1 MLLLLYQHYQR
12 EVENHQAIKERLD
25 EIASQLEKGANGN
38 AEDIL
43 ESQARLDD
51 NWSEL
56 CALLEDREEDLLGAQ
71 TDLLLV
77 RCLDDVDQLEEWF
90 KNAMDTMEK
99 PVLVLGSAT
108 FGKAKEQLGRY
119 KVSWGVG
126 AGDGWALT
134 CPAVKGQC
142 HAVSYPFQSFFASIE
157 FQK

>member
-1 MLLLLYQHYQR
+1 M
-12 EVENHQAIKERLD
+12 ENHQAIKERLD
-25 EIASQLEKGANGN
+25 KIASQLEKAANGN

-90 KNAMDTMEK
+90 KNAMDTMVK

-108 FGKAKEQLGRY
+108 FEKAKEQLGRY
-119 KVSWGVG
+119 KVSWGLG
-126 AGDGWALT
+126 ADDGWALT
-134 CPAVKGQC
+134 CPALKGQC
-142 HAVSYPFQSFFASIE
+142 HTMSCYVTL
-157 FQK
+157 

>member
-1 MLLLLYQHYQR
+1 M
-12 EVENHQAIKERLD
+12 ENHQAIKERLD
-25 EIASQLEKGANGN
+25 EIASQLEKAANGN
-38 AEDIL
+38 SEDIL

-108 FGKAKEQLGRY
+108 FEKAKEQLGRY
-119 KVSWGVG
+119 KVSWGLS
-126 AGDGWALT
+126 ADDGWALT
-134 CPAVKGQC
+134 CPALKGQC
-142 HAVSYPFQSFFASIE
+142 HTMSCYVTL
-157 FQK
+157 

>member
-1 MLLLLYQHYQR
+1 M
-12 EVENHQAIKERLD
+12 ENHQAIKERLD
-25 EIASQLEKGANGN
+25 EIASQLEKAANGN

-90 KNAMDTMEK
+90 NNAMDTMEK

-108 FGKAKEQLGRY
+108 FEKAKEQLGRY
-119 KVSWGVG
+119 KVSWGLG
-126 AGDGWALT
+126 ADDRWALT
-134 CPAVKGQC
+134 CPALKGQC
-142 HAVSYPFQSFFASIE
+142 HTMSCYVTL
-157 FQK
+157 

>member
-1 MLLLLYQHYQR
+1 M
-12 EVENHQAIKERLD
+12 ENHQAIKERLD

-77 RCLDDVDQLEEWF
+77 RCLDDVEQLEEWF
-90 KNAMDTMEK
+90 KSAMDTMEK

-108 FGKAKEQLGRY
+108 FEKAKEQLGRY
-119 KVSWGVG
+119 RVSWDLG
-126 AGDGWALT
+126 AGDG
-134 CPAVKGQC
+134 
-142 HAVSYPFQSFFASIE
+142 
-157 FQK
+157 

>member
-1 MLLLLYQHYQR
+1 M
-12 EVENHQAIKERLD
+12 ENHQAIKERLD
-25 EIASQLEKGANGN
+25 EIASQLEKAANGN

-108 FGKAKEQLGRY
+108 FEKAKEKLGRY
-119 KVSWGVG
+119 KVSWGLG
-126 AGDGWALT
+126 ADDGWALT
-134 CPAVKGQC
+134 CPALKGQC
-142 HAVSYPFQSFFASIE
+142 HTMSCYVTL
-157 FQK
+157 

>member
-1 MLLLLYQHYQR
+1 M
-12 EVENHQAIKERLD
+12 ENHQVIKERLD
-25 EIASQLEKGANGN
+25 EIASQLEKAANGN

-99 PVLVLGSAT
+99 PVLVLGIAT
-108 FGKAKEQLGRY
+108 FEKAKEQLGRY
-119 KVSWGVG
+119 KVSWGLG
-126 AGDGWALT
+126 ADDGWALT
-134 CPAVKGQC
+134 CPALKGHC
-142 HAVSYPFQSFFASIE
+142 HPMSCYVTL
-157 FQK
+157 

>member
-25 EIASQLEKGANGN
+25 EIASQLEKAANGN

-77 RCLDDVDQLEEWF
+77 QCLDDVDQLEEWF
-90 KNAMDTMEK
+90 KSAMDTMEK

-108 FGKAKEQLGRY
+108 FEKAKEQLVRY
-119 KVSWGVG
+119 NVSWGRG
-126 AGDGWALT
+126 ASDGWALT
-134 CPAVKGQC
+134 CPALKGLC

>member
-1 MLLLLYQHYQR
+1 M
-12 EVENHQAIKERLD
+12 ENHQAIKERLD
-25 EIASQLEKGANGN
+25 EIASQLEKAANGN

-108 FGKAKEQLGRY
+108 FEKSKEQLGRY
-119 KVSWGVG
+119 KVSWGLG
-126 AGDGWALT
+126 ADDGWALT
-134 CPAVKGQC
+134 CPALKGQC
-142 HAVSYPFQSFFASIE
+142 HTMSCYVTL
-157 FQK
+157 